1 MSASRRALL
10 AADSRYPVVPEVGK
24 IGKSD
29 GSYILPVAE
38 RKDGIKSFFAKQSPK
53 KAPATAGKP
62 PPKPISKA
70 ELMGEGEAEAEAEAK
85 PDVQTEV
92 KEEAKPGVKE
102 EAKPEFKEESKPDGK
117 PDVTVDNKPVPEA
130 RNVGNVGK
138 PDPSPEV
145 IDVDVEPSSQGK
157 RKREPE
163 RRGGR
168 QTKVARPEPKDKS
181 GQKSITAFF
190 KSPRK

>member
-1 MSASRRALL
+1 MLLL
-10 AADSRYPVVPEVGK
+10 ADGRYPVVPEVGK

-53 KAPATAGKP
+53 KAPAMAGKP

-85 PDVQTEV
+85 PDVKTEV
-92 KEEAKPGVKE
+92 KEEAKPDVKE
-102 EAKPEFKEESKPDGK
+102 EAKPDVKEEANPEVKEESKLDGK
-117 PDVTVDNKPVPEA
+117 PDVTPDN
-130 RNVGNVGK
+130 K

-145 IDVDVEPSSQGK
+145 IDVDAEPSSQGK
-157 RKREPE
+157 RKREPD

-181 GQKSITAFF
+181 GQKPITAFF